1 MTTTNTTEN
10 SSNNQSQTRSCG
22 PHSCG
27 PRGGGPRF
35 GGPFAGGPGPFG
47 GPFGAHFAA
56 KFGGPGGPF
65 GRRQA
70 PVNIEETA
78 DAYSLS
84 LYAAGLDKSGFH
96 VGAQGDVLRIRY
108 DAPQAEDGARKFT
121 RREQQHASFEREF
134 ALNAKV
140 QLDAITASYSE
151 GVLTVRLPKTPDAMQ
166 PERQVSVQ

>member
-1 MTTTNTTEN
+1 MATTNTPETP
-10 SSNNQSQTRSCG
+10 SNNERQSRGCGPRGCG
-22 PHSCG
+22 PH
-27 PRGGGPRF
+27 GGGPRF

-47 GPFGAHFAA
+47 PHFTA

-78 DAYSLS
+78 DAYTLS
-84 LYAAGLDKSGFH
+84 LYAAGLDKGGFH
-96 VGAQGDVLRIRY
+96 VSAQGDVLSIRY
-108 DAPQAEDGARKFT
+108 EASQAEDGARKFT

-140 QLDAITASYSE
+140 QLDAITATYSE

-166 PERQVSVQ
+166 PERQVPVQ